1 MNRGLSSDERGL
13 TLVELIVAIVI
24 SGFVVGML
32 ALVFINGWS
41 AQQRTAARDLA
52 TSEANAVAAQLIPSV
67 RNSTAMRINTAGTRL
82 DLTVLTDAGT
92 WECRAWAVTTV
103 SGKSVVRYASRAG
116 AAVAADGST
125 LKTIASGATA
135 TLTGSAAFAT
145 TGTRGLKI
153 GIRFTQGS
161 ESVDLRNTITA
172 QAVKT
177 GAPSC

>member
-1 MNRGLSSDERGL
+1 MTGRLRSDEGL

-24 SGFVVGML
+24 AGIVLGMV
-32 ALVFINGWS
+32 ATIFINGWS
-41 AQQRTAARDLA
+41 AQQRTSARDLA
-52 TSEANAVAAQLIPSV
+52 TGEANAVAAQLIPSV
-67 RNSTAMRINTAGTRL
+67 RNATAMRINATGTRL

-103 SGKSVVRYASRAG
+103 AGKSVVRYAHRAG

-125 LKTIASGATA
+125 LKTIATGATPA
-135 TLTGSAAFAT
+135 LTGSVAFAT

-153 GIRFTQGS
+153 GIRFTHCS
-161 ESVDLRNTITA
+161 EFVDLRNTVTA